1 MLDTTNRTDSAN
13 PTGALLQPTTLL
25 SAANWSWSLLDE
37 CESSVIVSLTV
48 RRDRTN
54 GCCEG
59 SYLLTCE
66 VEILRDTWAMWSCSE
81 PLASDLASTDKA
93 VRMNAATAIS
103 ELEDDVACALDAAFR
118 AQRMRG
124 ARNQDLPL
132 VADAAVR
139 S

>member
-1 MLDTTNRTDSAN
+1 MLDTTNRTDSAI
-13 PTGALLQPTTLL
+13 PTTALLQPTTLL

-37 CESSVIVSLTV
+37 CESSVTVSLTV

-54 GCCEG
+54 GCREG

-66 VEILRDTWAMWSCSE
+66 VEILRDTWAMWSVSE
-81 PLASDLASTDKA
+81 PLASDLESADRD

-103 ELEDDVACALDAAFR
+103 ELEDDVACALDAGFR

-124 ARNQDLPL
+124 ARNRDLVL